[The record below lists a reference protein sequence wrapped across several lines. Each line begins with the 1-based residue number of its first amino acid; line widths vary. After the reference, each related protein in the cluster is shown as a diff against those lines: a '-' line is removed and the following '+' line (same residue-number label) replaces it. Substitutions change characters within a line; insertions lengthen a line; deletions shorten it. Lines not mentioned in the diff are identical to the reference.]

1 MFQVKQLTIISL
13 QLPPGNE
20 WKDLCS
26 GWLFVRVK
34 SGDGYLIANASAKP
48 LSTGEMLVICR
59 PTGVEIRASRI
70 GPLCLEVF
78 VVTAD
83 AFLGIATL
91 PERRLIEQSE
101 PLLTNNVS
109 IFPASEGLAIEYQRL
124 CELPAEPFKMVMRA
138 RLLTLV
144 SLFLQSVAQRQ
155 PVVVD
160 QMPEG
165 GAARFQ
171 KLISEMTETELS
183 DISIA
188 DLAARC
194 QCSERHVSRL
204 FREHFDRSIREK
216 QIGFRLAKA
225 GQLLRHT
232 NEKII
237 NIALESGFRNL
248 GLFNSMFKRKYGQTP
263 SRWRI
268 EMRKRRR
275 PARVSSTLMV
285 ALCVLFSAFSAIQA
299 AEKTTPATSRS
310 FEVKNYQVEGNT
322 LLATNQVSQV
332 FSNAVG
338 PHVTFEQIHEA
349 LGKLQLLY
357 REKGFVTVAVGLPQQ
372 QLTNGI
378 VRVQVTEGRIV
389 AINVI
394 GNRYTSSNN
403 VMRSLP
409 GLHTNMFLNNKWFQ
423 PALDVANANSDR
435 QIYPVVGPGPDPGT
449 SALTLKVKDRLP
461 LHGHLEF
468 NNRGTL
474 NTPPFRI
481 DTALQYNNLWQ
492 LDHQMGLQYTFVPDQ
507 AKFADQLPAF
517 YDIPLIASYSA
528 FYRMP
533 LGSPASME
541 ELFNSSPSDFGF
553 DEVSRQFRRP
563 PVTGQSEV
571 IFYASRSTTD
581 SGLRLGATN
590 TIAIT
595 QLAEIYSI
603 PSGRDLSITENLG
616 SRFSYPLPEWRTIRS
631 SFSAGL
637 DYKSYRLASY
647 NTNTTKFALY
657 ALQQGERVFVKEAD
671 VPLDSQSA
679 AGVHYLPFA
688 LSWTAS
694 GKDRFGASSFS
705 FNNTL
710 NLRALSSSD
719 ASFQQTAGNP
729 DTSANFYVASASL
742 SREQTL
748 YHAWNALLRANGQWA
763 NKPVISNEQF
773 GIGGTGGVRGYEEG
787 EEYGDAGWRV
797 LLEPRTPFYNI
808 GMMDGT
814 MPTRIRG
821 SLFLD
826 YGERYLYSPGR
837 REGSLAMC
845 GTGFSLNTVIGQ
857 NFEGRFTLA
866 WSLLDTPNTPAGK
879 ARAYFSVNAQF

>member
-1 MFQVKQLTIISL
+1 M
-13 QLPPGNE
+13 
-20 WKDLCS
+20 
-26 GWLFVRVK
+26 
-34 SGDGYLIANASAKP
+34 
-48 LSTGEMLVICR
+48 
-59 PTGVEIRASRI
+59 
-70 GPLCLEVF
+70 
-78 VVTAD
+78 
-83 AFLGIATL
+83 
-91 PERRLIEQSE
+91 
-101 PLLTNNVS
+101 
-109 IFPASEGLAIEYQRL
+109 
-124 CELPAEPFKMVMRA
+124 
-138 RLLTLV
+138 
-144 SLFLQSVAQRQ
+144 
-155 PVVVD
+155 
-160 QMPEG
+160 
-165 GAARFQ
+165 
-171 KLISEMTETELS
+171 
-183 DISIA
+183 
-188 DLAARC
+188 
-194 QCSERHVSRL
+194 
-204 FREHFDRSIREK
+204 
-216 QIGFRLAKA
+216 
-225 GQLLRHT
+225 
-232 NEKII
+232 
-237 NIALESGFRNL
+237 
-248 GLFNSMFKRKYGQTP
+248 
-263 SRWRI
+263 
-268 EMRKRRR
+268 
-275 PARVSSTLMV
+275 
-285 ALCVLFSAFSAIQA
+285 
-299 AEKTTPATSRS
+299 
-310 FEVKNYQVEGNT
+310 
-322 LLATNQVSQV
+322 
-332 FSNAVG
+332 
-338 PHVTFEQIHEA
+338 
-349 LGKLQLLY
+349 
-357 REKGFVTVAVGLPQQ
+357 
-372 QLTNGI
+372 
-378 VRVQVTEGRIV
+378 
-389 AINVI
+389 
-394 GNRYTSSNN
+394 
-403 VMRSLP
+403 
-409 GLHTNMFLNNKWFQ
+409 
-423 PALDVANANSDR
+423 
-435 QIYPVVGPGPDPGT
+435 
-449 SALTLKVKDRLP
+449 
-461 LHGHLEF
+461 
-468 NNRGTL
+468 
-474 NTPPFRI
+474 
-481 DTALQYNNLWQ
+481 
-492 LDHQMGLQYTFVPDQ
+492 
-507 AKFADQLPAF
+507 
-517 YDIPLIASYSA
+517 
-528 FYRMP
+528 
-533 LGSPASME
+533 
-541 ELFNSSPSDFGF
+541 
-553 DEVSRQFRRP
+553 
-563 PVTGQSEV
+563 
-571 IFYASRSTTD
+571 
-581 SGLRLGATN
+581 RLGATN

-688 LSWTAS
+688 VSWTAS

-729 DTSANFYVASASL
+729 DTSANFYVASALL